1 MRVLHTSDWHLGR
14 SFGAV
19 SLHDHQAAFVD
30 WLVDVVVAER
40 VDLVAIAGDVFDRA
54 VPPTA
59 AIDLLRGALLRLRA
73 AGAQVAVIA
82 GNHDGPERV
91 AAYDVLLDQS
101 GVVVRGGYRCAG
113 EVITLEF
120 ADGPL
125 DLVMLPYLDPVLEPV
140 EVLAGDIPAGEA
152 GERRRR
158 THHDVLAT
166 AAERARLALR
176 SPRSL
181 ALAHAFVVGASGTA
195 AVSDSE
201 RQLTVG
207 GTAEV
212 RAEVFAPFS
221 YTALGHLHTPQQVG
235 GPTVRYSGTPLAY
248 SFSETAAKQVVLVDL
263 APEGV
268 TEVVE
273 LPVPVGRGV
282 STVRGTI
289 DELLAAPPPAALQHW
304 VRAVVTDP
312 VPVLHAKT
320 RLAEVYPH
328 VVEVEWQ
335 PMAHNGQAG
344 ALSVEHR
351 RRLSPADVV
360 EAYWTELHDVAPTD
374 DQRAVLHR
382 AIDAALGA

>member
-19 SLHDHQAAFVD
+19 SLHDHQVAFVD

-59 AIDLLRGALLRLRA
+59 AIDLLRSTLLRLRS

-91 AAYDVLLDQS
+91 AAYDALLDPS
-101 GVVVRGGYRCAG
+101 GVVVRGGYRGAG
-113 EVITLEF
+113 EVVTLEF

-140 EVLAGDIPAGEA
+140 EVLAADQGEA
-152 GERRRR
+152 VERRRR

-221 YTALGHLHTPQQVG
+221 YTALGHLHTPQQVA

-263 APEGV
+263 APDGSA
-268 TEVVE
+268 EVVE
-273 LPVPVGRGV
+273 VPVPVGRGV

-289 DELLAAPPPAALQHW
+289 DELLAAPQPAAVQHW

-328 VVEVEWQ
+328 IVEVEWQ
-335 PMAHNGQAG
+335 AAG
-344 ALSVEHR
+344 SSGRPAASSAEHR
-351 RRLSPADVV
+351 RRLSPAEVV

-382 AIDAALGA
+382 AIDTALGA

>member
-19 SLHDHQAAFVD
+19 SLHDHQVAFVD
-30 WLVDVVVAER
+30 WLVDVVAAEQ
-40 VDLVAIAGDVFDRA
+40 VDLVVIAGDVFDRS

-59 AIDLLRGALLRLRA
+59 AIDLLRSALLRLRA
-73 AGAQVAVIA
+73 TGAQVAVIA

-91 AAYDVLLDQS
+91 AAYDLLLDPS
-101 GVVVRGGYRCAG
+101 GVIVRGGYRCAG
-113 EVITLEF
+113 EVVTLEF

-140 EVLAGDIPAGEA
+140 EVPVGDVGEA

-181 ALAHAFVVGASGTA
+181 AVAHAFVVGASGSA

-221 YTALGHLHTPQQVG
+221 YTALGHLHTPQQVA

-248 SFSETAAKQVVLVDL
+248 SFSETAPKQVVLVDL
-263 APEGV
+263 APDGSA
-268 TEVVE
+268 EVVE
-273 LPVPVGRGV
+273 VPVPVGRGV

-289 DELLAAPPPAALQHW
+289 DELLAAPQLAAVQHW
-304 VRAVVTDP
+304 VRAVITDP

-335 PMAHNGQAG
+335 AAGSSGQPAVSS
-344 ALSVEHR
+344 AEHR
-351 RRLSPADVV
+351 RRLSPAEVV

-382 AIDAALGA
+382 AIDTALGA

>member
-14 SFGAV
+14 NFGAV
-19 SLHDHQAAFVD
+19 SLHDHQVAFVD
-30 WLVDVVVAER
+30 WLVAVVVAEQ

-54 VPPTA
+54 VPPTP
-59 AIDLLRGALLRLRA
+59 AIDLLRSALLRLRA
-73 AGAQVAVIA
+73 AGAQVALIA
-82 GNHDGPERV
+82 GNHDGPERM
-91 AAYDVLLDQS
+91 AAYDVLLDPS
-101 GVVVRGGYRCAG
+101 GVIVRGGYRCAG
-113 EVITLEF
+113 EVVTLEF

-140 EVLAGDIPAGEA
+140 EAMVGEV
-152 GERRRR
+152 GEVVERRRR
-158 THHDVLAT
+158 THHEVLAA

-263 APEGV
+263 AADGV
-268 TEVVE
+268 ADVIE

-289 DELLAAPPPAALQHW
+289 DELLAAAPSAAVQHW

-312 VPVLHAKT
+312 VPVLHSKT

-328 VVEVEWQ
+328 IVEVDWQ
-335 PMAHNGQAG
+335 PVARAGQPA
-344 ALSVEHR
+344 ALAAEHR
-351 RRLSPADVV
+351 RRLSPAEVV
-360 EAYWTELHDVAPTD
+360 EAYWAELHDVAPTA
-374 DQRAVLHR
+374 DQRAVLHH
-382 AIDAALGA
+382 AIDGALGG